1 MNKDIQ
7 QKIRECKALQG
18 KTIEDIISMERF
30 QNNLAAYMQ
39 AQRADRESIRASYN
53 AMRKL
58 GGAKGYKL
66 PSHTIDR
73 VIDMP
78 VADFAKEY
86 AKVVTGESA
95 LSYAERKYIGQ
106 LGAQA
111 YSLTVAQIASEEFP
125 ELKDVLIPTSRNESN

>member
-39 AQRADRESIRASYN
+39 AQRTDREAIRASYK

-58 GGAKGYKL
+58 GGANGYKL
-66 PSHTIDR
+66 PAHSIDR
-73 VIDMP
+73 VINMS
-78 VADFAKEY
+78 VQDFAKEY
-86 AKVVTGESA
+86 ALVVTGESKR
-95 LSYAERKYIGQ
+95 SFAEREYIGQ

-111 YSLTVAQIASEEFP
+111 YSLTMAQIVSEEFP
-125 ELKDVLIPTSRNESN
+125 ELKDVLIPSSNGN